1 MTLYLLM
8 ICGHTAL
15 YKLQWMLHFRGSC
28 ILRLFNT
35 DNGVK
40 KLWTEVIFQYYLIPL
55 SEGQFNKTVTSVA
68 IVWES
73 KTKATLV
80 NYKVVKVLINSGFWR
95 TFLDQGFTTSLSRFW
110 VRTIL
115 VSLQW
120 KVRANRRSFTTE
132 YWPDLWLFPIEST
145 DH

>member
-1 MTLYLLM
+1 MLNLLIIDQIITWYDKITIFDPRSKDHVKMTLYLLM
-8 ICGHTAL
+8 ISGHTAL

-80 NYKVVKVLINSGFWR
+80 NYTCQSFNKFRFLKNVFRPRFYNKLKSVLG
-95 TFLDQGFTTSLSRFW
+95 
-110 VRTIL
+110 
-115 VSLQW
+115 
-120 KVRANRRSFTTE
+120 
-132 YWPDLWLFPIEST
+132 
-145 DH
+145 